1 MSEENSETVEIL
13 GNRADALKA
22 MVIAKDNDVLEIMDP
37 ETFKSAL
44 ASRPKDLQVE
54 PGEEV
59 DVVRTANGFIVL

>member
-1 MSEENSETVEIL
+1 
-13 GNRADALKA
+13 
-22 MVIAKDNDVLEIMDP
+22 MVITKDNDVLEIMDP